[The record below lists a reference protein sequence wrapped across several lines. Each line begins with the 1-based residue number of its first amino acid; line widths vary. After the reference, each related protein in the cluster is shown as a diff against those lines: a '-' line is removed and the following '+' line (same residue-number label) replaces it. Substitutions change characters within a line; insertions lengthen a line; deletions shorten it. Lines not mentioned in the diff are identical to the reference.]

1 MRFLF
6 KWFFTISIW
15 ILLIITIVTLFF
27 SYDLPTIDKALEV
40 SRRPSITILANDGS
54 RLARFGD
61 LVGKKVY
68 VKDLPSHLINAII
81 ATEDRR
87 FYSHFGVD
95 IIGIARAMAKNLRA
109 CLLYTSPSPRDRQK
123 SRMPSSA

>member
-15 ILLIITIVTLFF
+15 ILLVITIVTLFF

-95 IIGIARAMAKNLRA
+95 IIGIARAMAKNLS
-109 CLLYTSPSPRDRQK
+109 LIHI
-123 SRMPSSA
+123 